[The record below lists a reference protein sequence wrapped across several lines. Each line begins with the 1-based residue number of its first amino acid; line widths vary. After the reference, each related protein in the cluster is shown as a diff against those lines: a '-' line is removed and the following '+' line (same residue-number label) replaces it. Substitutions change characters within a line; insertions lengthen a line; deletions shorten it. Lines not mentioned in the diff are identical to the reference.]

1 VLSIQLVKGKQEIRL
16 FLPNRKHMNA
26 PNRFDEQR
34 RAEQMFRRSISHVA
48 QMKPRMVAD
57 INSNAHAGA
66 QVSGAA
72 STNAP
77 GKFILGYSRLGGP
90 DVLG

>member
-1 VLSIQLVKGKQEIRL
+1 
-16 FLPNRKHMNA
+16 MYA

-34 RAEQMFRRSISHVA
+34 RAEQVFRRSIRDIA
-48 QMKPRMVAD
+48 QMKPRTVAD
-57 INSNAHAGA
+57 INSNAHAGT

-72 STNAP
+72 STNIP
-77 GKFILGYSRLGGP
+77 GRFILGYSRLGGT

>member
-1 VLSIQLVKGKQEIRL
+1 
-16 FLPNRKHMNA
+16 MYA

-34 RAEQMFRRSISHVA
+34 RAEQVFRRSIRDIA
-48 QMKPRMVAD
+48 QMKPRTVAD
-57 INSNAHAGA
+57 INSNAHVGA